1 MAEALKKRS
10 EMDPQFQWDLRDL
23 IPTEKALEELF
34 SELESGIG
42 RYEGFKGRLGEDAA
56 VLKEYL
62 DHDVAMDLKF
72 SRLLAYAIQKRD
84 EDTSQSASQALL
96 SRAQLLLSRA
106 MEASSFA
113 EPELLGIPEPVMKG
127 FLEDGALSGYRLYLE
142 RILARKEHMLG
153 EREERLL
160 AGFGQTAAAPSA
172 IFTMFS
178 NADVRFQAVRGGD
191 GEEIPVTHGSYGTLM
206 ESRDRSLRQAVF
218 HSYYSSYRQFSNT
231 LAAAYEGHVK
241 QACFTARA
249 RNYSSSREMSLAAN
263 EVPEQVYDSLLETI
277 GSRLPA
283 LHRYV
288 RLRKERL
295 GLPELHMYD
304 LFVPLAGGT
313 DKRYPYEEG
322 KRLILEGL
330 KPLGEEY
337 GKLLETGFSSRWID
351 VYENQGK
358 RSGGYSRH
366 VYGCHPYVLMS
377 YTDSL
382 DSVLTLAHEMGH
394 SLHSWYSDHAQPP
407 AYAGYT
413 IFVAEVASTCN
424 EVILFQHMIRQ
435 AETREEKESLIFQ
448 LLDRF
453 RSVMFR
459 QTMFAEF
466 EWETH
471 KMCRDGI
478 PLTADALCSLY
489 HGLNEKYFGPDMCVD
504 PEIDVE
510 WARIPH
516 FYYTFY
522 VYQYATAFAAAVT
535 IGQRIFDGDKNA
547 LEGYFNFLKGGSS
560 MKPTELLKLCGLDM
574 EGPGVVNAALDV
586 FESLLGSLE

>member
-1 MAEALKKRS
+1 MAEALKKRNK
-10 EMDPQFQWDLRDL
+10 MDPQYQWDLRDL
-23 IPTEKALEELF
+23 VPTEEALEELF
-34 SELESGIG
+34 EELENGIG
-42 RYEGFKGRLGEDAA
+42 RYGDFKGRLGEDAS

-62 DHDVAMDLKF
+62 DHDVAMDLKL

-84 EDTSQSASQALL
+84 EDTSRSASQALL

-106 MEASSFA
+106 MEASSFG
-113 EPELLGIPEPVMKG
+113 EPELLRIGEPVMKR
-127 FLEDGALSGYRLYLE
+127 FLEDGTLSGYRLYLE
-142 RILARKEHMLG
+142 RILAKKDHMLG
-153 EREERLL
+153 EKEERLL
-160 AGFGQTAAAPSA
+160 AGFGQTASAPSA
-172 IFTMFS
+172 IFTMFN
-178 NADVRFQAVRGGD
+178 NADVRFPAVFGKD

-218 HSYYSSYRQFSNT
+218 HNYYSSYRQFSNT

-241 QACFTARA
+241 QACFMARA

-304 LFVPLAGGT
+304 LFVPLAGRA
-313 DKRYPYEEG
+313 DKTYPYEEG

-337 GKLLETGFSSRWID
+337 GRLLETGFSSRWID

-366 VYGCHPYVLMS
+366 VYGFHPYVLMS

-424 EVILFQHMIRQ
+424 EILLFQHMIRQ
-435 AETREEKESLIFQ
+435 AETREEKEYLIFQ

-453 RSVMFR
+453 RSVVFR

-478 PLTADALCSLY
+478 PLTAEALCSLY

-504 PEIDVE
+504 PDIDVE

-535 IGQRIFDGDKNA
+535 IGQRIADGDKDA
-547 LEGYFNFLKGGSS
+547 LDGYFRFLKGGSS

>member
-1 MAEALKKRS
+1 MTAFWR
-10 EMDPQFQWDLRDL
+10 P
-23 IPTEKALEELF
+23 LE
-34 SELESGIG
+34 
-42 RYEGFKGRLGEDAA
+42 
-56 VLKEYL
+56 
-62 DHDVAMDLKF
+62 
-72 SRLLAYAIQKRD
+72 
-84 EDTSQSASQALL
+84 
-96 SRAQLLLSRA
+96 
-106 MEASSFA
+106 
-113 EPELLGIPEPVMKG
+113 
-127 FLEDGALSGYRLYLE
+127 
-142 RILARKEHMLG
+142 
-153 EREERLL
+153 
-160 AGFGQTAAAPSA
+160 AGF
-172 IFTMFS
+172 
-178 NADVRFQAVRGGD
+178 
-191 GEEIPVTHGSYGTLM
+191 
-206 ESRDRSLRQAVF
+206 
-218 HSYYSSYRQFSNT
+218 
-231 LAAAYEGHVK
+231 
-241 QACFTARA
+241 
-249 RNYSSSREMSLAAN
+249 
-263 EVPEQVYDSLLETI
+263 
-277 GSRLPA
+277 PA

-435 AETREEKESLIFQ
+435 AGTREEKESLIFQ

-453 RSVMFR
+453 RSVMSAR
-459 QTMFAEF
+459 PCLPNLSGRPIKCAGTAS
-466 EWETH
+466 
-471 KMCRDGI
+471 

-522 VYQYATAFAAAVT
+522 VYQYATAFAAA
-535 IGQRIFDGDKNA
+535 RYHRPED
-547 LEGYFNFLKGGSS
+547 LRRR
-560 MKPTELLKLCGLDM
+560 
-574 EGPGVVNAALDV
+574 
-586 FESLLGSLE
+586 